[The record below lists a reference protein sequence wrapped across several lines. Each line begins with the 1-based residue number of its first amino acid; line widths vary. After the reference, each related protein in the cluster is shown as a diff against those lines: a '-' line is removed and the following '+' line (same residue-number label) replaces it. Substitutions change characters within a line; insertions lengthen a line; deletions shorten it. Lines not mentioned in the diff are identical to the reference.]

1 MIIAA
6 TLNRKRNKLGS
17 DNIMQQTESIV
28 DFSRS
33 SVLWEINQAIKYQ
46 TAQIDQAILVQ
57 TQMLNQAVGL
67 FNPLSTACC
76 GTFNSLDAKMCQ
88 RFAKKESLQERLYN
102 SVFPIDPIRDW
113 TEKEIERI
121 CKKYSWIDEI

>member
-1 MIIAA
+1 MS
-6 TLNRKRNKLGS
+6 RGRNNLGS
-17 DNIMQQTESIV
+17 DNLLKQTESV
-28 DFSRS
+28 MGYSRS

-46 TAQIDQAILVQ
+46 TGQINQAIFVQ
-57 TQMLNQAVGL
+57 TQMLNQGIGS
-67 FNPLSTACC
+67 FNPFSTACC
-76 GTFNSLDAKMCQ
+76 GTFNPLDANICQ
-88 RFAKKESLQERLYN
+88 KLTKKESLQERLYN

>member
-1 MIIAA
+1 M
-6 TLNRKRNKLGS
+6 GS
-17 DNIMQQTESIV
+17 DNLLKQTESV
-28 DFSRS
+28 MGCSRS

-46 TAQIDQAILVQ
+46 TGQINQAIFVQ
-57 TQMLNQAVGL
+57 TQMLNQGIGS
-67 FNPLSTACC
+67 FNPFSTACC
-76 GTFNSLDAKMCQ
+76 GTFNPLDANMCQ
-88 RFAKKESLQERLYN
+88 KLTKKESLQERLYN